1 MKKTITILAVISS
14 LSFVN
19 AQEIK
24 KKKIYFNTGIGLTDS
39 RDFNWSKNFYIGAEY
54 KFTDTES
61 MAVSFENSEL
71 NYLTFSNEKYYSEK
85 FTGLQFQFN
94 HDWSKLL
101 GINHEKI
108 DIYTGVNF
116 GVGRIIKSDY
126 QYSNGNVLLGHRDT
140 YISFGSQ
147 IGARY
152 FIAKNLG
159 INTEINYSRGFTQIK
174 TGLSYKF

>member
-1 MKKTITILAVISS
+1 MKNTITILAVISS

-24 KKKIYFNTGIGLTDS
+24 KKKFYFNTGIGLTDS

-61 MAVSFENSEL
+61 MAVNFENAEL

-101 GINHEKI
+101 GINHEKF

-126 QYSNGNVLLGHRDT
+126 VYSNGNVLLGHGDT

-152 FIAKNLG
+152 FISKSIG

>member
-1 MKKTITILAVISS
+1 
-14 LSFVN
+14 
-19 AQEIK
+19 
-24 KKKIYFNTGIGLTDS
+24 
-39 RDFNWSKNFYIGAEY
+39 
-54 KFTDTES
+54 
-61 MAVSFENSEL
+61 MAVNFENAEL

-101 GINHEKI
+101 GINHEKF

-126 QYSNGNVLLGHRDT
+126 VYSNGNVLLGHGDT

-152 FIAKNLG
+152 FISKSIG